1 MLYADWLQIWDA
13 RELELI
19 NEVQECQSDCE
30 RANFNFC
37 SLHFVNLKV
46 RECYSDSEWASSD
59 RVVLAGSDGTV
70 RLAGL
75 ALAATSR
82 Y

>member
-1 MLYADWLQIWDA
+1 MTA
-13 RELELI
+13 RGPISIFVL
-19 NEVQECQSDCE
+19 
-30 RANFNFC
+30 F
-37 SLHFVNLKV
+37 SLSILKV

>member
-1 MLYADWLQIWDA
+1 MTFLAEMIILIQVLYADWLQIWDA

-19 NEVQECQSDCE
+19 NEV
-30 RANFNFC
+30 
-37 SLHFVNLKV
+37 
-46 RECYSDSEWASSD
+46 RECHSDSEWASSN
-59 RVVLAGSDGTV
+59 RVILAGSDGTV

-82 Y
+82 